1 MSVKRPAWKELEPH
15 VDRALELDG
24 LERAEYL
31 RTLPRGLGA
40 EVERLLADESP
51 EDRLVDRSIA
61 DVISG
66 VVDRLGGTEE
76 GLVIGGYSVV
86 RRLGR
91 GGMGQVLLGEA
102 EHLSP
107 PRVAIKMVRWE
118 LVDEAARARF
128 EREREALERVRHPG
142 VAALLGGGVTE
153 DGEPFL
159 LLEYVEGRPLLAYCD
174 DVTLTVESRVR
185 LFVDLVR
192 AVAAIHEQGVVHRD
206 LKPENI
212 LVETGPESGGDESA
226 DGSEP
231 RVRLLDFG
239 IAKLVEV
246 GGTEEQSPL
255 AALTPRYAAPEQLI
269 GGEISAATDLFS
281 LGATLH
287 ELLVGSAPRPRPNRA
302 SSSLESVVGDWL
314 RPSEVPL
321 REEKDNPGL
330 ARRKA
335 EVRGCRDPRALGLE
349 LRGDLDRAILSCLAP
364 KPRNRPASAA
374 ELATTLE
381 SWLERPRTRGWAP
394 WKRR

>member
-1 MSVKRPAWKELEPH
+1 MSVKRPTWNELEPH
-15 VDRALELDG
+15 LDRALELDG

-31 RTLPRGLGA
+31 SSLPGNLAG

-51 EDRLVDRSIA
+51 KDRLLDRSIA

-86 RRLGR
+86 RRLGS

-102 EHLSP
+102 EHLTP

-128 EREREALERVRHPG
+128 DREREALERVRHPG
-142 VAALLGGGVTE
+142 VAALLGGGVAD
-153 DGEPFL
+153 DGRPFL
-159 LLEYVEGRPLLAYCD
+159 LLEFIEGRPLLAFCD
-174 DVTLTVESRVR
+174 EALLSVESRVR
-185 LFVDLVR
+185 LFLELVR
-192 AVAAIHEQGVVHRD
+192 TVAAIHQQGVVHRD
-206 LKPENI
+206 LKPENV
-212 LVETGPESGGDESA
+212 LVESGTGADEVEST
-226 DGSEP
+226 P

-246 GGTEEQSPL
+246 GGREQQSPL

-287 ELLVGSAPRPRPNRA
+287 ELLVGSAPRPRPNRT

-321 REEKDNPGL
+321 RDEKDNPGL

-335 EVRGCRDPRALGLE
+335 ELRGFRDPRSLSRE
-349 LRGDLDRAILSCLAP
+349 LRGDLDRAMLSCLAP
-364 KPRNRPASAA
+364 NPRDRIASASVLVA
-374 ELATTLE
+374 ALE
-381 SWLERPRTRGWAP
+381 DWLDRPRARSWGP
-394 WKRR
+394 WRRR